1 MSPSPPADPLASL
14 AGVRLKGPW
23 DAAQVAGFLAE
34 ERSPLRL
41 ALIGEQGFPLV
52 VSLWFRFEGDV
63 LWCATHER
71 SLVARRLAV
80 DPRVGF
86 EVSLNDPPYC
96 GVRGQGRVEIVR
108 AAGPATL
115 EQLLQRYLGGTDSAL
130 AKWLLSRADG
140 ELALRIRPNWISS
153 WDFSDRMPSAAPR
166 R

>member
-1 MSPSPPADPLASL
+1 MSAGPPDDGAAPL

-23 DAAQVAGFLAE
+23 DGARVTRFLAA

-41 ALIGEQGFPLV
+41 ALTGEQGFPLV
-52 VSLWFRFEGDV
+52 VSLWFRFEGDE

-96 GVRGQGRVEIVR
+96 GVRGQGRVEIVA

-140 ELALRIRPNWISS
+140 ELALRIRPNWITS
-153 WDFSDRMPSAAPR
+153 WDFSDRMPAAPAR
-166 R
+166 